1 MMRIERNKL
10 RKGEDIRVAKRGPVG
25 WTKRKLFALVA
36 ASYLRSERG
45 YTD

>member
-36 ASYLRSERG
+36 ASYLGPERVH
-45 YTD
+45 TD